1 MGATKSGTVL
11 QALELDPSIIE
22 SLPEPVLSELV
33 GFIEYDNRLSRR
45 EDEQHERDER
55 RPRDAIAATPVSCPN
70 KPVFWGGNRLAW
82 RSG

>member
-45 EDEQHERDER
+45 EDELHEREER
-55 RPRDAIAATPVSCPN
+55 RPRETVAAAPVSYPN
-70 KPVFWGGNRLAW
+70 KAAFWARNRLSW
-82 RSG
+82 GST